1 LSEKGEYLT
10 PKHEDFEHD
19 VKLDVEARVR
29 QGVKAVL
36 EEVLQEE
43 MTQHLEAGYRELTPT
58 RRGERNGRYTR
69 NLLTPAGRIERLE
82 VPRDREGEFVTEVFE
97 RYKRMTGDVEEAVLE
112 MYLCGISVRKIAGV
126 TDTLSRVR
134 VGKDAVSRIARRLEE
149 EQREWRERPL
159 QEKSYPYL
167 YLDATY
173 LKVRWG
179 ARVRSMALLVCVGVD
194 EEGIREVLAVEV
206 AGTEKGAAYASLL
219 RGLIDRGLSGV
230 RLVVSDDHE
239 GIKAAVAGELPGTE
253 WQRCVVHFERN
264 VLAHVPA
271 SEMSEVAEDLK
282 AIFKVRREKTARELA
297 KGFVELYGSRFP
309 KAVSVFEAG
318 IDDALS
324 YLTFPGNHHARLR
337 TTNMLE
343 RLFREVKRRTRVVG
357 VFPNEVSASTLA
369 TEIALRS
376 TEQWALKR
384 YLTMDALEAL
394 EKPNPQLSRH

>member
-1 LSEKGEYLT
+1 LSKEGDYLT
-10 PKHEDFEHD
+10 PKHENFNHD
-19 VKLDVEARVR
+19 VQLDVEARVR

-43 MTQHLEAGYRELTPT
+43 MTKHLEAGYRELTPT
-58 RRGERNGRYTR
+58 RRGERNGHYQR
-69 NLLTPAGRIERLE
+69 NLVTPAGKLERLE

-97 RYKRMTGDVEEAVLE
+97 RYKRMTGDVEEAILE
-112 MYLCGISVRKIAGV
+112 MYLSGISVRKIAGV
-126 TDTLSRVR
+126 TEALSKVK

-149 EQREWRERPL
+149 EQREWRERTL
-159 QEKSYPYL
+159 EEKAYPYL

-179 ARVRSMALLVCVGVD
+179 ARVTSMALLACVGVD
-194 EEGIREVLAVEV
+194 DEGSREVLAVEV
-206 AGTEKGAAYASLL
+206 ASTEKGVAYASLL

-239 GIKAAVAGELPGTE
+239 GIKAALAGEMPGVE
-253 WQRCVVHFERN
+253 WQRCMVHFERN
-264 VLAHVPA
+264 ILSYVPA

-282 AIFKVRREKTARELA
+282 AIFKVRREKTARALA
-297 KGFVELYGSRFP
+297 EEFVALYGKRFP

-318 IDDALS
+318 IEDALI
-324 YLTFPGNHHARLR
+324 YLRYPGSHHARIR

-357 VFPNEVSASTLA
+357 VFPNEASASTLA

-376 TEQWALKR
+376 SEQWALKR

-394 EKPNPQLSRH
+394 AKPNPQPSRH